1 MKNVKG
7 NVLLWSLS
15 VSLGGLLF
23 GFDTAVIS
31 GGEQAIQ
38 KLWSLS
44 NFMVGQ
50 MVAMGLY
57 GTIVG
62 ALFGGIP
69 AEKYGRKWTLL
80 IIGIFFLG
88 NGPGCIYAHV
98 F

>member
-7 NVLLWSLS
+7 NVLFWSLS

-62 ALFGGIP
+62 ALFGIYAYNEHLRIP
-69 AEKYGRKWTLL
+69 QWIGVALSMIGVTLL
-80 IIGIFFLG
+80 R
-88 NGPGCIYAHV
+88 
-98 F
+98 